1 MKKYKIYPETTSC
14 YFSTISITAWL
25 PIFQGDHYFK
35 IIIDSL
41 KFCQSQK
48 GLLIHGYVI
57 MPTHV
62 HLITSNKE
70 THNLSEIMRDF
81 KNYTSKEIKKKLT
94 EDNRIQFLKIF
105 SNAAEN
111 LQKQQYKIW
120 QDGYH
125 PVALLSEKWF
135 NEKMEYM
142 HYNPVQKG
150 FVELPEHWKYSSARN
165 WLKED
170 DRIIEIDRGFII

>member
-1 MKKYKIYPETTSC
+1 MRPG
-14 YFSTISITAWL
+14 AQPL
-25 PIFQGDHYFK
+25 DDH
-35 IIIDSL
+35 
-41 KFCQSQK
+41 
-48 GLLIHGYVI
+48 G
-57 MPTHV
+57 
-62 HLITSNKE
+62 KE
-70 THNLSEIMRDF
+70 THNLSEIMRDL

-94 EDNRIQFLKIF
+94 VDNRIQFLKIF

-142 HYNPVQKG
+142 HYNPVLG
-150 FVELPEHWKYSSARN
+150 DHSWNGAFL
-165 WLKED
+165 
-170 DRIIEIDRGFII
+170 